1 MGLKSRMS
9 GLVSGAVALATIT
22 MAAMLGTASGS
33 ATPSQPTRLVSP
45 ADTLRDE
52 AAKRLAKI
60 DGTTQ
65 VPGLD
70 SAVEVRRDRWGV
82 PHIYART
89 EHDVFFAQ
97 GFVAAQDRLWQ
108 MEMWRRTAEGRLA
121 EVLGARAVERDRLAR
136 LFRYRGSADAE
147 WAAYGPNAK
156 AIVSAFVGGVNAY
169 IAQVKERPPI
179 EFTMMGFAPEPWTI
193 DVPLARVTTLSG
205 VSNASTEILRARLI
219 ALVGKQATE
228 EILPTE
234 PTRALDPVPG
244 LDLSGL
250 DQSSLGGSSGAYAD
264 IAFQRIEGSNNW
276 VVSGRKT
283 RSGKPIL
290 ANDPHR
296 AITHP
301 SVRYITHLVGP
312 GWNVIGAGEPAS
324 PGVSIGHNERIAFGL
339 TIVGMDQQ
347 DVYVEKVGPCRTGTG
362 NREPGTVT
370 PRGGTVPGSPFPAP
384 ASRCYYHR
392 GGWQPMTSITDTIR
406 VRNDS
411 ARIVRLDFTHHGPI
425 VSSDSARGRAV
436 AIRMVGQE
444 AGTAAY
450 LASLQLGRARNW
462 RDFQSAMARWKMPSE
477 NMIYADV
484 DGNIGWIA
492 AGFMP
497 RRSWSGLLPVPGDGR
512 FEWNDFVPVNALPQA
527 YNPAS
532 GFIAT
537 ANNNILPPGY
547 TTPISYD
554 WSSDYRVSRIKEV
567 LASRNDFTVADFQ
580 ALQHDDLS
588 ILARHLVPRL
598 VSAAERLGRRD
609 SQAVQMLARWNF
621 RMSRDASAPLLFE
634 AWAPILARRANAMR
648 LPGEAAEVIGTRADY
663 EQLEKFLAAPAGAVS
678 AAARDSLML
687 GALADATAELN
698 RRFGPDTTQWRWG
711 TVHVAELRHPL
722 ARAFDLTPVSRAGD
736 ANTVFATGG
745 ANYRQTAGAS
755 YREVIDL
762 GDFDNSVAIN
772 VPGQSAQPG
781 SEYYDNLLPLWRN
794 DKYFPLVFSRARV
807 ESETRHVLHLVPS
820 GNRERGTGNREQ
832 EPSTGMIA
840 IPRRGRDDTALS
852 S

>member
-1 MGLKSRMS
+1 LAFAIVSSFGVANGTSRES
-9 GLVSGAVALATIT
+9 TAAAPAPSGAGRSLA
-22 MAAMLGTASGS
+22 
-33 ATPSQPTRLVSP
+33 R
-45 ADTLRDE
+45 DTLRDE
-52 AAKRLAKI
+52 AVKRLAQI
-60 DGTTQ
+60 DGTIR

-70 SAVEVRRDRWGV
+70 SVVEVRRDRWGI

-89 EHDVFFAQ
+89 QHDLFFAQ

-108 MEMWRRTAEGRLA
+108 MEMWRRQAEGRLA
-121 EVLGARAVERDRLAR
+121 EVLGARAAERDRLAR
-136 LFRYRGSADAE
+136 LFRYRGSRDAE

-156 AIVSAFVGGVNAY
+156 AIVGAFVGGVNAY
-169 IAQVKERPPI
+169 IAQTKDRPPI

-193 DVPLARVTTLSG
+193 DVPLARVTSLSG
-205 VSNASTEILRARLI
+205 VSNASTEVLRARLI
-219 ALVGKQATE
+219 SLVGKQQAE
-228 EILPTE
+228 AVLPTE
-234 PTRALDPVPG
+234 PTRALDPVAG

-250 DQSSLGGSSGAYAD
+250 DQSSLGGFNGAYSD

-301 SVRYITHLVGP
+301 SVRYMTHLVGP

-347 DVYVEKVGPCRTGTG
+347 DVYVERVGACGGGTG
-362 NREPGTVT
+362 NAGPVG
-370 PRGGTVPGSPFPAP
+370 
-384 ASRCYYHR
+384 ASRCYYHNGR
-392 GGWQPMTSITDTIR
+392 WERITTVVDTIR
-406 VRNDS
+406 VKGEPPRV
-411 ARIVRLDFTHHGPI
+411 VRLEFTHHGPI

-444 AGTAAY
+444 PGTAAY

-462 RDFQSAMARWKMPSE
+462 QEFRSAMARWRMPSE

-492 AGFMP
+492 AGLMP

-512 FEWNDFVPVNALPQA
+512 FEWSGFVSIGALPQA
-527 YNPAS
+527 YNPTS

-537 ANNNILPPGY
+537 ANNNILPAGY
-547 TTPISYD
+547 TTPIAYD
-554 WSSDYRVSRIKEV
+554 WSSAYRVSRIREV
-567 LASRNDFTVADFQ
+567 LTSRRDFTVADFQ

-588 ILARHLVPRL
+588 VLARRIVPRL
-598 VSAAERLGRRD
+598 ISAAERLGKRE
-609 SQAVQMLARWNF
+609 SAAVAMLAKWNF
-621 RMSRDASAPLLFE
+621 RMSRDGAAPLLFE
-634 AWAPILARRANAMR
+634 AWTPILARRANAVR
-648 LPGEAAEVIGTRADY
+648 LSKEAAEVIGTRADY
-663 EQLEKFLAAPAGAVS
+663 EHLEAFLDAPAGAVS
-678 AAARDSLML
+678 ASLRDSLL
-687 GALADATAELN
+687 VGSLADAAAEVA
-698 RRFGPDTTQWRWG
+698 RRFGADTTQWRWG
-711 TVHVAELRHPL
+711 AIHVAELRHPL
-722 ARAFDLTPVSRAGD
+722 ARTFDLPPVSRAGD

-745 ANYRQTAGAS
+745 GNYRQTAGAS

-781 SEYYDNLLPLWRN
+781 SEYYDNLLPLWGN

-807 ESETRHVLHLVPS
+807 EAETKHTLQLVPS
-820 GNRERGTGNREQ
+820 GRGNRE
-832 EPSTGMIA
+832 
-840 IPRRGRDDTALS
+840 
-852 S
+852 